1 MPVILVL
8 CTGSLNNTSSCYRL
22 GLECNRHRI
31 CRHCMLQAYS
41 GMHDPFVYI
50 GIISCKKNNSARF
63 KISRMITSNNGKA
76 KFFYHEIMVV
86 WHNTVLQCGK
96 KWAWPSKHFL
106 ACAACGL
113 LPPRSKNP
121 SYAPAI
127 DWAWIAYLGP
137 TRYT

>member
-1 MPVILVL
+1 MCLSFGSMYRQAAIGLALNVTVTEFVDTVCSRHILACMTPSYILELFHVRK
-8 CTGSLNNTSSCYRL
+8 TTFRL
-22 GLECNRHRI
+22 
-31 CRHCMLQAYS
+31 
-41 GMHDPFVYI
+41 
-50 GIISCKKNNSARF
+50 
-63 KISRMITSNNGKA
+63 KISRMSNNGKA

-121 SYAPAI
+121 SYAPDIQNSEAEEHVTI
-127 DWAWIAYLGP
+127 WGGGP
-137 TRYT
+137 K